1 MSLIMQTLII
11 WLKSPLLENYL
22 QTEKEKDWRYW
33 PVLCD
38 VSTSRS
44 ENADFSERFD
54 LKWKLLI
61 KFTFMTHHIDNLPFC
76 NSGFLQD
83 AKRFHNAANAVQ
95 NMHKAM
101 RQK

>member
-1 MSLIMQTLII
+1 M
-11 WLKSPLLENYL
+11 LENYL
-22 QTEKEKDWRYW
+22 HTEKEKDWRYW

-44 ENADFSERFD
+44 ENADFSERCD
-54 LKWKLLI
+54 QKWKVLI
-61 KFTFMTHHIDNLPFC
+61 KFTFMTHHIDNLAFC

-83 AKRFHNAANAVQ
+83 AKRFHNAVNAIQ